1 MKSQPPAPR
10 NILIQI
16 TPTPANNINKLTVPS
31 KSVRSVIP
39 LGREPFC
46 GDEGADEAT
55 GAEEAEGVIGVPHE
69 GQKLLFSSKTLYHIL
84 HSMTLFHL
92 DLVQCIL

>member
-1 MKSQPPAPR
+1 M
-10 NILIQI
+10 
-16 TPTPANNINKLTVPS
+16 PS

-55 GAEEAEGVIGVPHE
+55 GAEEAEGVIGVPYE
-69 GQKLLFSSKTLYHIL
+69 GQKLLFSSNVVPHFAQYDTHF
-84 HSMTLFHL
+84 T
-92 DLVQCIL
+92 